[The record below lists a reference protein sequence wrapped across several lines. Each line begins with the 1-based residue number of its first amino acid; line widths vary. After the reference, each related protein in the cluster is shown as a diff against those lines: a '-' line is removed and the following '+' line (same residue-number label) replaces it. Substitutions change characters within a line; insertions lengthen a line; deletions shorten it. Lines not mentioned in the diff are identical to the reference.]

1 METQKLKKCDDCYF
15 ADGAWCKKLRKV
27 HTIYGCREHITKE
40 ELMVKVKEEI
50 RKQEEEYERKMNFV
64 LTIMINCASATQIMM
79 EQFDKMIVDKNA
91 EKQWRQERKKA
102 FNEIRASAEKMRS
115 LYERYIQPDI
125 VGSMTSTEG
134 KFDVTK
140 YDDNQRDAHEL
151 VRLMMWHWEKCFN
164 SYENVDKVFGF
175 YDSLEGAGIF
185 SKEEIEK
192 FKIQG

>member
-1 METQKLKKCDDCYF
+1 MAAQELKKCENCFY
-15 ADGAWCKKLRKV
+15 ADGAWCKKNKCV
-27 HTIYGCREHITKE
+27 HAIYGCNHHITKD
-40 ELMVKVKEEI
+40 ELMVKIKEEI
-50 RKQEEEYERKMNFV
+50 RKQEIEYEKKMNFV
-64 LTIMINCASATQIMM
+64 LTILVNTASATQIVM

-91 EKQWRQERKKA
+91 EKNWRQERKKA
-102 FNEIRASAEKMRS
+102 FNEIRCCAEKMRS

-125 VGSMTSTEG
+125 VGSMKTTEG

-151 VRLMMWHWEKCFN
+151 VRLMMWHWEKCFQ

-175 YDSLEGAGIF
+175 YESLPGAGIF

>member
-1 METQKLKKCDDCYF
+1 MAAQKLKKCEDCYF
-15 ADGAWCKKLRKV
+15 ADGSWCKKNKCV
-27 HTIYGCREHITKE
+27 HATYGCRHHMTEEELRQKIKE
-40 ELMVKVKEEI
+40 EM
-50 RKQEEEYERKMNFV
+50 RKQEEEYERKMNFI

-102 FNEIRASAEKMRS
+102 FNEIRACAEKMRS

-140 YDDNQRDAHEL
+140 YDDNQRDSHEL
-151 VRLMMWHWEKCFN
+151 VRLMLWHWETCFN
-164 SYENVDKVFGF
+164 SYENVDKVFAF
-175 YDSLEGAGIF
+175 YESLEGSGIF
-185 SKEEIEK
+185 SKNEIEK
-192 FKIQG
+192 FRIK